1 MRVVSVEAS
10 RASFADGSLLSWPQ
24 PCLRLL
30 PCYLVVQLFW
40 GWDES
45 VSGAFRVASTQKPQ
59 SGRVWNHPLYDAL
72 CYYFWNIHIHFIND
86 ICQCLSHAKAFKR
99 SPGVTAIETEPERF
113 PLWRHLNQKV
123 DPSQATWTHCSK
135 CPPQQRHR
143 DFLLNSRICT
153 GQELEQTCNL
163 PPSPCDCWVTCKRSL
178 KIQLCFSVEEWRL
191 YALKPT
197 RFIWVDAIKY
207 PPPPNKQ

>member
-123 DPSQATWTHCSK
+123 DPSQATWTHCSR
-135 CPPQQRHR
+135 CLPQQRHR
-143 DFLLNSRICT
+143 DFLLRTVGSAQDRNWNKPVIYHHHHVTVGSHANAVWKYSFASVWKNGGCT
-153 GQELEQTCNL
+153 HWNQRGSFE
-163 PPSPCDCWVTCKRSL
+163 
-178 KIQLCFSVEEWRL
+178 
-191 YALKPT
+191 
-197 RFIWVDAIKY
+197 
-207 PPPPNKQ
+207 